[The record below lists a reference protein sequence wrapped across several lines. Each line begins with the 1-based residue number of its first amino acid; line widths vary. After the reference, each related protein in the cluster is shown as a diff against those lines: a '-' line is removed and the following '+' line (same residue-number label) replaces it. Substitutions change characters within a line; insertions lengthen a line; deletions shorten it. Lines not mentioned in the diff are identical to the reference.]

1 MGYYATLCW
10 LFQAEGCGLQH
21 CPRVQGLAPGLFR
34 VHLCGAPASGQEQ
47 SGVGIRGRG
56 TSCNNHRKTGNS
68 CISAGWAQQTGRI
81 YKKMLG
87 ILSIFVVLSVV
98 HFRLQCLFPWEIIT
112 LVFPSPPGGWAS
124 KYPTLPELCLHRAGL
139 IPLRSWRDGAQRS
152 SFL

>member
-1 MGYYATLCW
+1 MSRLPSTAASVGYYATLCW

-47 SGVGIRGRG
+47 AGVGIRGRG

-87 ILSIFVVLSVV
+87 ILAIFVVLSVV

-112 LVFPSPPGGWAS
+112 LVFPCPLCTGFKVPYPARTLSSQGWPDTPA
-124 KYPTLPELCLHRAGL
+124 
-139 IPLRSWRDGAQRS
+139 
-152 SFL
+152 